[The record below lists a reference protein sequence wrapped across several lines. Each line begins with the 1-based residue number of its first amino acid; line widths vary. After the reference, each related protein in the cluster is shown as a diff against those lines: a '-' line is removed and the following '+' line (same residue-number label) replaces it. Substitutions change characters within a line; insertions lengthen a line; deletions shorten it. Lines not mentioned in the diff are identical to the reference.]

1 MFWVLVVAGSLCATT
16 DRLHD
21 LHAVS
26 GLQMMTGVRD
36 ARDDLTIDLH
46 GDPSIGQREQHQQP
60 GDVGVVWDVARLAVE
75 LDLHRFSLAVGR
87 PSRWARILPES
98 PGGLAKTGAGN
109 S

>member
-1 MFWVLVVAGSLCATT
+1 MFGVLVVAGSLCATA

-26 GLQMMTGVRD
+26 GLQRMTDVRA
-36 ARDDLTIDLH
+36 ARDDLAIDLH
-46 GDPSIGQREQHQQP
+46 GDPSIGQLEQHQQP

-98 PGGLAKTGAGN
+98 PRGLAKTGAGN